1 MINDTVDHQ
10 IKQPDNENHLE
21 IGCSVLSWH
30 KRALRFDWGT
40 VSNPQV
46 RDMMPA
52 ESQQQIQIKHSTEDP
67 MC

>member
-52 ESQQQIQIKHSTEDP
+52 ESQ
-67 MC
+67 